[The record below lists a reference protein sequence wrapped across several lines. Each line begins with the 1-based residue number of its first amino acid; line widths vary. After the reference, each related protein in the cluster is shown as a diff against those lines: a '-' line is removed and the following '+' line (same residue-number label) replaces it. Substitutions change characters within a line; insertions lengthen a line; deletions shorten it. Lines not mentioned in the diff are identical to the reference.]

1 MIELFVEWYF
11 FEIPL
16 KIKKIWGNYVWFFG
30 KYFALGELT
39 RDLFAP
45 WKGQTFKREKRG
57 FELGDML
64 SAVTGNL
71 ISRVLGAIVRLGF
84 IAAGLLAEL
93 AAGLCCLAAFLMWIG
108 VVPLIFFCLWRG
120 AYLLLI
126 S

>member
-11 FEIPL
+11 FEIPQ
-16 KIKKIWGNYVWFFG
+16 KIKKIWGNYAWFFG

-45 WKGQTFKREKRG
+45 LKGQTFKREKRG

-64 SAVTGNL
+64 SAMIGNL
-71 ISRVLGAIVRLGF
+71 ISRVFGAIARLGF

-93 AAGLCCLAAFLMWIG
+93 VAGLCCLAAFLMWIG
-108 VVPLIFFCLWRG
+108 IVPLIFFCLWRG